1 MLGLAWISF
10 TCTMLGTC
18 SRDVRDI
25 RDLRAVFYSLSADK
39 PLAYILAAIFIKDI
53 YFYVKYP

>member
-1 MLGLAWISF
+1 
-10 TCTMLGTC
+10 MLGTC